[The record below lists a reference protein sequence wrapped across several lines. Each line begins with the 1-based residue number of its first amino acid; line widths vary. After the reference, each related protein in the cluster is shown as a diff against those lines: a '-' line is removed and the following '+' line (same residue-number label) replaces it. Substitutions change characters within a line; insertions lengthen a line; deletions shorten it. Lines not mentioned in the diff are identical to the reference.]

1 MKTRVYV
8 AFTASGLG
16 VLGIAALAGL
26 PSVAFSAQHYEKGQ
40 VTVVIVESAALQNGV
55 VKNSRGQILGD
66 GTPRTK
72 NATVPNARN
81 GPIKSVK
88 KTEPMIVIDLP

>member
-1 MKTRVYV
+1 
-8 AFTASGLG
+8 
-16 VLGIAALAGL
+16 
-26 PSVAFSAQHYEKGQ
+26 
-40 VTVVIVESAALQNGV
+40 
-55 VKNSRGQILGD
+55 LGD